1 MVMLMKIEDVYIWDT
16 NAKWLGISPFQL
28 MENAGAG
35 VARAIEEKFGRGLKV
50 AIFCGTGNNGGD
62 GFVAARHLSFENDVT
77 VFLVG
82 DEIKIRSEEAK
93 HNWEILKKLDFVKI
107 KILKDSS
114 QIKGLNLEEYDVIV
128 DALLGAGT
136 KGEPREPIRSAIKK
150 INEYSGKAKIV
161 SVDLPSGYPSKVQVK
176 CDFAVTFQ
184 WDKEEF
190 EGFERIVAKIG
201 YPKELYHL
209 VGPGNAKFAL
219 RKKGEHKGQ
228 NGRLLIIGGS
238 EDYFGAPYL
247 AAKAASYIVD
257 LVYLVMPE
265 YSAKRITDPDMIL
278 RPVEGKNF
286 TREHLEEVLA
296 LTEKADAVIVGPG
309 IGLRDETREFVR
321 EFVKRCEKPLVID
334 ADGLKAIAEDLSVLN
349 GKTFVLTPHAG
360 EFKTL
365 FGEKP
370 EGSLKEKAGL
380 VMKKAKEINGVILLK
395 GVYDII
401 SDGKVWKYNKT
412 GNRGMT
418 TGGTGDVL
426 AGIIGA
432 LLALGNSP
440 LRAASVGAFFNGLAG
455 DTVKE
460 ELGENFTALDVAKKV
475 PHAVKWVLEF

>member
-1 MVMLMKIEDVYIWDT
+1 MKIEDVYIWDI

-35 VARAIEEKFGRGLKV
+35 VARVIEENFGKGLNV

-62 GFVAARHLSFENDVT
+62 GFVVARHLSFENDVT

-82 DEIKIRSEEAK
+82 DEIKIRSEEAR
-93 HNWEILKKLDFVKI
+93 HNWEILRKLDFVKI

-114 QIKGLNLEEYDVIV
+114 QVKALNLEGYDVIV

-136 KGEPREPIRSAIKK
+136 RGEPKEPIRSAIEK
-150 INEYSGKAKIV
+150 INEYAGKAKII
-161 SVDLPSGYPSKVQVK
+161 SVDLPSGYPSKVQVR

-190 EGFERIVAKIG
+190 KGFERIVAKIG

-209 VGPGNAKFAL
+209 VGPGDAKFAL
-219 RKKGEHKGQ
+219 RKRGEHKGQ

-247 AAKAASYIVD
+247 AAKSASYLVD

-265 YSAKRITDPDMIL
+265 YSAKRITDPDIIL
-278 RPVEGKNF
+278 RPVEGKNL
-286 TREHLEEVLA
+286 TKEHLEAVLA
-296 LTEKADAVIVGPG
+296 LAEKTDAVLIGPG
-309 IGLRDETREFVR
+309 IGLREETKEFVR
-321 EFVKRCEKPLVID
+321 EFIKRCEKPLVID
-334 ADGLKAIAEDLSVLN
+334 ADGLKAVAGYLAVLN
-349 GKTFVLTPHAG
+349 DRTFVLTPHGG
-360 EFKTL
+360 EFRIL
-365 FGEKP
+365 FGLRP
-370 EGSLKEKAGL
+370 GDSLQEKAEL
-380 VMKKAKEINGVILLK
+380 VMKKAREIDGVILLK
-395 GVYDII
+395 GVYDVI
-401 SDGKVWKYNKT
+401 SDGKTWKYNKT

-426 AGIIGA
+426 AGLVGA
-432 LLALGNSP
+432 LLALGNEP
-440 LRAASVGAFFNGLAG
+440 LRAASVGAFLNGLAG
-455 DTVKE
+455 DMVKD

-475 PHAVKWVLEF
+475 PHAVKRVMEF